1 MSYRELRNFCEI
13 MRSLNYPRTVSMEN
27 FRVANFKL
35 TAEIIFWL
43 VKRFAPKFKI
53 SDNIEDERAR
63 VEFIKTAC
71 VFFYQNLKVQLNPK
85 KLYAADGHAVQEL
98 LKVAQIL
105 YDAKKTVENEKDF
118 SYGQELDISSKKNEL
133 NQMKNISNEI
143 VDLGL
148 NLLDLLDK
156 EKGLKQSRDDA
167 IDYLDSISKDY
178 DSSKGEEIE
187 KKIMGIL
194 SGQEEALEQLDVHVN
209 ELKQKENELNQELQ
223 VKKVELERA
232 EKRLESLQHASP
244 SHQNEL
250 MQYEN
255 DLSIIYKMYVEKIRN
270 QAYLENRLQNFQKYE
285 ETSQNSLKGIIER
298 NKEGGKKIFSV
309 GDGVEIQPGDE
320 QEPGEEE
327 GGVEPQER
335 QVFEGEEE
343 EEDQF

>member
-43 VKRFAPKFKI
+43 VKRFNPRFKL

-63 VEFIKTAC
+63 VEFITTAC
-71 VFFYQNLKVQLNPK
+71 KFFYQNLKVQLNPK

-118 SYGQELDISSKKNEL
+118 SYGQELDISSKKNDL
-133 NQMKNISNEI
+133 NQMKNISGEI

-167 IDYLDSISKDY
+167 IAYLDSISKDY

-187 KKIMGIL
+187 KKIMCIL
-194 SGQEEALEQLDVHVN
+194 SGQEEALEKLDLHVN

-232 EKRLESLQHASP
+232 EKRLESLQHATP

-255 DLSIIYKMYVEKIRN
+255 DLSVIYKMYVEKIRN

-285 ETSQNSLKGIIER
+285 ENSQNSLKGIIER

-309 GDGVEIQPGDE
+309 GDGVEIQPGEDE
-320 QEPGEEE
+320 QGDEEQR
-327 GGVEPQER
+327 GDA
-335 QVFEGEEE
+335 FEGAEEE
-343 EEDQF
+343 EEGF

>member
-35 TAEIIFWL
+35 VAEIIFWL
-43 VKRFAPKFKI
+43 VKRFAPKFKL

-71 VFFYQNLKVQLNPK
+71 IFFYQNLKIQLNPK

-98 LKVAQIL
+98 LKVAEIL
-105 YDAKKTVENEKDF
+105 YNAKKAVENEKDF
-118 SYGQELDISSKKNEL
+118 SYGQELDISSKKNDL
-133 NQMKNISNEI
+133 NQMKNISGEI

-167 IDYLDSISKDY
+167 IAYLDSISKDY

-285 ETSQNSLKGIIER
+285 ENSQNSLKGIIEK
-298 NKEGGKKIFSV
+298 NKKGGENIFKD
-309 GDGVEIQPGDE
+309 GDGVEFQPGE
-320 QEPGEEE
+320 EEPGEEE
-327 GGVEPQER
+327 GGAGER

-343 EEDQF
+343 EDDNF

>member
-43 VKRFAPKFKI
+43 VKRFAPKFKL
-53 SDNIEDERAR
+53 SDNIEDEKAR
-63 VEFIKTAC
+63 VDFIKTAC
-71 VFFYQNLKVQLNPK
+71 IFFYQNLKVQLNPK

-105 YDAKKTVENEKDF
+105 YDAKKTVESEKDF
-118 SYGQELDISSKKNEL
+118 SYGQELDISSKKNDL
-133 NQMKNISNEI
+133 NQMKNISGEI

-156 EKGLKQSRDDA
+156 EKGLKQSREDA
-167 IDYLDSISKDY
+167 INYLDSISKDY
-178 DSSKGEEIE
+178 DSSKGEEIQN
-187 KKIMGIL
+187 KIRGIL

-244 SHQNEL
+244 THQNEL

-255 DLSIIYKMYVEKIRN
+255 DLAIIYKMYVEKIRN

-285 ETSQNSLKGIIER
+285 ETNQNSLKGIIEK
-298 NKEGGKKIFSV
+298 NKEVGNKIFSV
-309 GDGVEIQPGDE
+309 GDGVEIQPGEE

-327 GGVEPQER
+327 GGGER

-343 EEDQF
+343 DEEGGF

>member
-1 MSYRELRNFCEI
+1 

-43 VKRFAPKFKI
+43 VKRFAPKFKL

-98 LKVAQIL
+98 LKVAKIL
-105 YDAKKTVENEKDF
+105 YDAKKTVESDKDF
-118 SYGQELDISSKKNEL
+118 SYGQELDISSKKNDL
-133 NQMKNISNEI
+133 TQMKNISGEI

-156 EKGLKQSRDDA
+156 EKGLKQSREDA
-167 IDYLDSISKDY
+167 ITYLDSISKDD
-178 DSSKGEEIE
+178 DSTKGEEIQ

-194 SGQEEALEQLDVHVN
+194 SGQEEALEKLDYHVN

-270 QAYLENRLQNFQKYE
+270 QAYLENRLQNFQRYE
-285 ETSQNSLKGIIER
+285 ETNQNSLKGIIER
-298 NKEGGKKIFSV
+298 NKAGGEKIFNV
-309 GDGVEIQPGDE
+309 GDGVEIQPGDDQE
-320 QEPGEEE
+320 QGEEE
-327 GGVEPQER
+327 GQAER
-335 QVFEGEEE
+335 QVFEGEEDE
-343 EEDQF
+343 EENF

>member
-43 VKRFAPKFKI
+43 VKRFAPKFKL
-53 SDNIEDERAR
+53 SDNIEDEKAR

-71 VFFYQNLKVQLNPK
+71 IFFYQNLKVQLNPK

-105 YDAKKTVENEKDF
+105 YNAKKAVESEKDF
-118 SYGQELDISSKKNEL
+118 SYGQELDISSKKNDL
-133 NQMKNISNEI
+133 NQMKNISGEI

-167 IDYLDSISKDY
+167 IAYLDSISKD
-178 DSSKGEEIE
+178 DDTSKGEEIE

-194 SGQEEALEQLDVHVN
+194 SGQEEALGQLDSHVN
-209 ELKQKENELNQELQ
+209 ELKQKENELSQELQ

-285 ETSQNSLKGIIER
+285 NTGRVINVKKDGEIYGDVGIE
-298 NKEGGKKIFSV
+298 V
-309 GDGVEIQPGDE
+309 QPGEDQE
-320 QEPGEEE
+320 QQEEE
-327 GGVEPQER
+327 GAQDMQG
-335 QVFEGEEE
+335 FDGEEE
-343 EEDQF
+343 EEDRF

>member
-1 MSYRELRNFCEI
+1 
-13 MRSLNYPRTVSMEN
+13 MEN

-133 NQMKNISNEI
+133 NQMKNIFGEI

-167 IDYLDSISKDY
+167 IAYLDSISKDY

-320 QEPGEEE
+320 QEQGEEE
-327 GGVEPQER
+327 GGVEGQER

>member
-43 VKRFAPKFKI
+43 VKRFNPRFKL

-63 VEFIKTAC
+63 VEFITTAC
-71 VFFYQNLKVQLNPK
+71 KFFYQNLKVQLNPK

-118 SYGQELDISSKKNEL
+118 SYGQELDISSKKNDL
-133 NQMKNISNEI
+133 NQMKNISGEI

-167 IDYLDSISKDY
+167 IAYLDSISKDY

-187 KKIMGIL
+187 KKIEDNK
-194 SGQEEALEQLDVHVN
+194 EEDNVEYN
-209 ELKQKENELNQELQ
+209 PEL
-223 VKKVELERA
+223 
-232 EKRLESLQHASP
+232 
-244 SHQNEL
+244 
-250 MQYEN
+250 
-255 DLSIIYKMYVEKIRN
+255 
-270 QAYLENRLQNFQKYE
+270 YE
-285 ETSQNSLKGIIER
+285 EDIGNIDFDKDDIDID
-298 NKEGGKKIFSV
+298 KI
-309 GDGVEIQPGDE
+309 
-320 QEPGEEE
+320 
-327 GGVEPQER
+327 
-335 QVFEGEEE
+335 
-343 EEDQF
+343 

>member
-43 VKRFAPKFKI
+43 VKRFAPKFKL
-53 SDNIEDERAR
+53 SDNIEDEKAR

-105 YDAKKTVENEKDF
+105 YDAKKTVDSEKDF
-118 SYGQELDISSKKNEL
+118 SYGQELDISSKKNDL
-133 NQMKNISNEI
+133 NQMKNISGEI

-156 EKGLKQSRDDA
+156 EKGLKQSREDA
-167 IDYLDSISKDY
+167 ITYLDSISKDY
-178 DSSKGEEIE
+178 DSSKGDEIQ

-223 VKKVELERA
+223 VKRVELERA

-298 NKEGGKKIFSV
+298 NKEVGNKIFSV
-309 GDGVEIQPGDE
+309 GDGVEIQPGEE
-320 QEPGEEE
+320 QEPAEEE
-327 GGVEPQER
+327 GGGER
-335 QVFEGEEE
+335 QAFVGEEDDE
-343 EEDQF
+343 EGGF

>member
-13 MRSLNYPRTVSMEN
+13 MRSLNYPRPVSMEN

-35 TAEIIFWL
+35 TAEIVFWL

-71 VFFYQNLKVQLNPK
+71 IFFYQNLKVQLNPK

-105 YDAKKTVENEKDF
+105 YDAKKAVENEKDF
-118 SYGQELDISSKKNEL
+118 SYGQELDISSKKNDL
-133 NQMKNISNEI
+133 NQMKNISGEI

-156 EKGLKQSRDDA
+156 EKGLKQSREEA
-167 IDYLDSISKDY
+167 IAYLDNISKDY
-178 DSSKGEEIE
+178 DSIQGEEIGR
-187 KKIMGIL
+187 KIMEIL
-194 SGQEEALEQLDVHVN
+194 SGQEKDLEQLDVHVN
-209 ELKQKENELNQELQ
+209 ELKQKENELTQELN
-223 VKKVELERA
+223 VKKVELDRA
-232 EKRLESLQHASP
+232 EKRLDTLQHASP
-244 SHQNEL
+244 THQNEL

-255 DLSIIYKMYVEKIRN
+255 DLAIVYKMYVEKIRN

-285 ETSQNSLKGIIER
+285 ENNQNSLKGIIER
-298 NKEGGKKIFSV
+298 NKEGGKKIFSY
-309 GDGVEIQPGDE
+309 GDGVEIQPGEDQE
-320 QEPGEEE
+320 QQEEE
-327 GGVEPQER
+327 GGGER
-335 QVFEGEEE
+335 QVFEGGEEE
-343 EEDQF
+343 EEDGF

>member
-43 VKRFAPKFKI
+43 VKRFAPKFKL
-53 SDNIEDERAR
+53 SDNIEDEKAR

-85 KLYAADGHAVQEL
+85 KLYSADGHAVQEL

-105 YDAKKTVENEKDF
+105 YDAKKTVESEKDF
-118 SYGQELDISSKKNEL
+118 SYGQELDISSKKNDL
-133 NQMKNISNEI
+133 NQMKNISGEI

-156 EKGLKQSRDDA
+156 EKGLKQSREDA
-167 IDYLDSISKDY
+167 ITYLDSISKDY

-255 DLSIIYKMYVEKIRN
+255 DLSIIYRMYVEKIRN
-270 QAYLENRLQNFQKYE
+270 QAYLENRLQNFQQYE
-285 ETSQNSLKGIIER
+285 KTSQDNLREIIKR
-298 NKEGGKKIFSV
+298 NEKDRKEIFRD
-309 GDGVEIQPGDE
+309 DGVEVQPGND
-320 QEPGEEE
+320 QEEGEEE
-327 GGVEPQER
+327 QPGTGER
-335 QVFEGEEE
+335 PAFDGEEE
-343 EEDQF
+343 EEDGF

>member
-1 MSYRELRNFCEI
+1 
-13 MRSLNYPRTVSMEN
+13 MEN

-133 NQMKNISNEI
+133 NQMKNISGEI

-167 IDYLDSISKDY
+167 IAYLDSISKDY

-320 QEPGEEE
+320 QEQGEEE
-327 GGVEPQER
+327 GGVEGQER

>member
-43 VKRFAPKFKI
+43 VKRFNPRFKL

-63 VEFIKTAC
+63 VEFITTAC
-71 VFFYQNLKVQLNPK
+71 KFFYQNLKVQLNPK

-118 SYGQELDISSKKNEL
+118 SYGQELDISSKKNDL
-133 NQMKNISNEI
+133 NQMKNISGEI

-167 IDYLDSISKDY
+167 IEYLDSISKDY

-194 SGQEEALEQLDVHVN
+194 SGQEEALEKLDLHVN

-232 EKRLESLQHASP
+232 EKRLESLQHATP

-255 DLSIIYKMYVEKIRN
+255 DLSVIYKMYVEKIRN

-285 ETSQNSLKGIIER
+285 ENSQNSLKGIIER

-309 GDGVEIQPGDE
+309 GDGVEIQ
-320 QEPGEEE
+320 QGEEE
-327 GGVEPQER
+327 QADEEGQGER
-335 QVFEGEEE
+335 QAFDGGEEE
-343 EEDQF
+343 EEEGF

>member
-209 ELKQKENELNQELQ
+209 ELKQKENQLNQELQ

>member
-133 NQMKNISNEI
+133 NQMKNISGEI

-167 IDYLDSISKDY
+167 IAYLDSISKDY

-327 GGVEPQER
+327 GGVEGQER

>member
-43 VKRFAPKFKI
+43 VKRFAPKFKL
-53 SDNIEDERAR
+53 SDNIEDEKAR

-71 VFFYQNLKVQLNPK
+71 IFFYQNLKVQLNPK
-85 KLYAADGHAVQEL
+85 KLYSADGNAVQEL
-98 LKVAQIL
+98 LKVAEIL
-105 YDAKKTVENEKDF
+105 YNAKKAVESEKDF
-118 SYGQELDISSKKNEL
+118 SFGQELDISSKKNDL
-133 NQMKNISNEI
+133 NQMKNISGEI

-156 EKGLKQSRDDA
+156 EKGLKQSREDA
-167 IDYLDSISKDY
+167 IAYLDSISKDY

-255 DLSIIYKMYVEKIRN
+255 DLSIIYRMYVEKIRN
-270 QAYLENRLQNFQKYE
+270 QAYLENRLQNFQQYE
-285 ETSQNSLKGIIER
+285 KTSQDNLREIIKR
-298 NKEGGKKIFSV
+298 NEKDRKEIFRD
-309 GDGVEIQPGDE
+309 DGVEVQPGND
-320 QEPGEEE
+320 QEEGEEE
-327 GGVEPQER
+327 GQAER
-335 QVFEGEEE
+335 PAFDGEEE
-343 EEDQF
+343 EEDGF

>member
-27 FRVANFKL
+27 FRVSNFKL

-43 VKRFAPKFKI
+43 IKRFSPKYKI

-63 VEFIKTAC
+63 VDFIMTAC
-71 VFFYQNLKVQLNPK
+71 KFFYTNLKVQLNPK

-105 YDAKKTVENEKDF
+105 YDAKKTVESEKDF
-118 SYGQELDISSKKNEL
+118 SYGQELDISSKKNDL
-133 NQMKNISNEI
+133 NQMKNISGEI

-167 IDYLDSISKDY
+167 IAYLDSISKDY

-255 DLSIIYKMYVEKIRN
+255 DLAIIYKMYVEKIRN

-285 ETSQNSLKGIIER
+285 ENSQNSLKGIIEK
-298 NKEGGKKIFSV
+298 NKERGQVIFNE
-309 GDGVEIQPGDE
+309 GDGVEVQNGDDQE
-320 QEPGEEE
+320 QREEE
-327 GGVEPQER
+327 GGGER

-343 EEDQF
+343 EEEGF

>member
-43 VKRFAPKFKI
+43 VKRFNPRYKL

-63 VEFIKTAC
+63 VEFITIAC
-71 VFFYQNLKVQLNPK
+71 KFFYQNLKVQLNPK

-118 SYGQELDISSKKNEL
+118 SYGQELDISSKKNDL
-133 NQMKNISNEI
+133 NQMKNISGEI

-156 EKGLKQSRDDA
+156 EKSLKQSRDDA
-167 IDYLDSISKDY
+167 IAYLDSISKDY

-194 SGQEEALEQLDVHVN
+194 SGQEEALEKLDLHVN
-209 ELKQKENELNQELQ
+209 DLKQKENELNQELQ

-232 EKRLESLQHASP
+232 EKRLESLQHATP

-255 DLSIIYKMYVEKIRN
+255 DLSVIYKMYVEKIRN

-285 ETSQNSLKGIIER
+285 ENSQNSLKGIIER

-309 GDGVEIQPGDE
+309 GDGVEIQPGEDE
-320 QEPGEEE
+320 QGDEEQRGDAFEGAEEEE
-327 GGVEPQER
+327 GG
-335 QVFEGEEE
+335 F
-343 EEDQF
+343 

>member
-1 MSYRELRNFCEI
+1 

-27 FRVANFKL
+27 FRVSNFKL

-43 VKRFAPKFKI
+43 IKRFSPKYKI

-63 VEFIKTAC
+63 VDFIMTAC
-71 VFFYQNLKVQLNPK
+71 KFFYTNLKVQLNPK

-105 YDAKKTVENEKDF
+105 YDAKKTVESEKDF
-118 SYGQELDISSKKNEL
+118 SYGQELDISSKKNDL
-133 NQMKNISNEI
+133 NQMKNISGEI

-167 IDYLDSISKDY
+167 IAYLDSISKDY

-255 DLSIIYKMYVEKIRN
+255 DLAIIYKIYVEKIRN

-285 ETSQNSLKGIIER
+285 ETNQNSLKGIIEK
-298 NKEGGKKIFSV
+298 NKERGQVIFNE
-309 GDGVEIQPGDE
+309 GDGVEVQNGDDQE
-320 QEPGEEE
+320 QREEE
-327 GGVEPQER
+327 GGGER

-343 EEDQF
+343 EEEGF

>member
-43 VKRFAPKFKI
+43 VKRFNPRFKL

-63 VEFIKTAC
+63 VEFITTAC
-71 VFFYQNLKVQLNPK
+71 KFFYQNLKVQLNPK

-118 SYGQELDISSKKNEL
+118 SYGQELDISSKKNDL
-133 NQMKNISNEI
+133 NQMKNISGEI

-167 IDYLDSISKDY
+167 IAYLDSISKDY

-194 SGQEEALEQLDVHVN
+194 SGQEEALEKLDLHVN

-232 EKRLESLQHASP
+232 EKRLESLQHATP

-255 DLSIIYKMYVEKIRN
+255 DLSVIYKMYVEKIRN

-285 ETSQNSLKGIIER
+285 ENSQNSLKGIIER

-309 GDGVEIQPGDE
+309 GDGVEIQPGEDE
-320 QEPGEEE
+320 QGDEEQRGDAFEGAEEEE
-327 GGVEPQER
+327 GG
-335 QVFEGEEE
+335 F
-343 EEDQF
+343 

>member
-27 FRVANFKL
+27 FRVSNFKL

-43 VKRFAPKFKI
+43 IKRFSPKYKI

-63 VEFIKTAC
+63 VDFIMTAC
-71 VFFYQNLKVQLNPK
+71 KFFYTNLKVQLNPK

-105 YDAKKTVENEKDF
+105 YDAKKTVESEKDF
-118 SYGQELDISSKKNEL
+118 SYGQELDISSKKNDL
-133 NQMKNISNEI
+133 NQMKNISGEI

-167 IDYLDSISKDY
+167 ITYLDSISKDY

-187 KKIMGIL
+187 KKILGIL

-255 DLSIIYKMYVEKIRN
+255 DLAIIYKMYVEKIRN

-285 ETSQNSLKGIIER
+285 ETSQNSLKGIIEK
-298 NKEGGKKIFSV
+298 NKERGQVIFNE
-309 GDGVEIQPGDE
+309 GDGVEVQNGDDQE
-320 QEPGEEE
+320 QREEE
-327 GGVEPQER
+327 GGGER

-343 EEDQF
+343 EEEGF

>member
-1 MSYRELRNFCEI
+1 

-27 FRVANFKL
+27 FRVSNFKL

-43 VKRFAPKFKI
+43 IKRFSPKYKI

-63 VEFIKTAC
+63 VDFIMTAC
-71 VFFYQNLKVQLNPK
+71 KFFYTNLKVQLNPK

-98 LKVAQIL
+98 LKAAQIL
-105 YDAKKTVENEKDF
+105 YDAKKTVESEKDF
-118 SYGQELDISSKKNEL
+118 SYGQELDISSKKNDL
-133 NQMKNISNEI
+133 NQMKNISGEI

-167 IDYLDSISKDY
+167 IAYLDSISKDY

-255 DLSIIYKMYVEKIRN
+255 DLAIIYKMYVEKIRN

-285 ETSQNSLKGIIER
+285 ETNQNSLKGIIEK
-298 NKEGGKKIFSV
+298 NKERGQVIFNE
-309 GDGVEIQPGDE
+309 GDGVEVQNGDDQE
-320 QEPGEEE
+320 QREEE
-327 GGVEPQER
+327 GGGER

-343 EEDQF
+343 EEEGF

>member
-27 FRVANFKL
+27 FRVSNFKL

-43 VKRFAPKFKI
+43 IKRFSPKYKI
-53 SDNIEDERAR
+53 SDNIEDEKAR
-63 VEFIKTAC
+63 VDFIMTAC
-71 VFFYQNLKVQLNPK
+71 KFFYTNLKVQLNPK

-105 YDAKKTVENEKDF
+105 YDAKKTVESEKDF
-118 SYGQELDISSKKNEL
+118 SYGQELDISSKKNDL
-133 NQMKNISNEI
+133 NQMKNISGEI

-167 IDYLDSISKDY
+167 IAYLDSISKDY

-187 KKIMGIL
+187 KKIMSIL
-194 SGQEEALEQLDVHVN
+194 NGQEEALEQLDVHVN

-255 DLSIIYKMYVEKIRN
+255 DLAIIYKMYVEKIRN

-285 ETSQNSLKGIIER
+285 ETSQNSLKGLIEK
-298 NKEGGKKIFSV
+298 NKERGQVIFNE
-309 GDGVEIQPGDE
+309 GDGVEVQNGDDQE
-320 QEPGEEE
+320 QREEE
-327 GGVEPQER
+327 GGGER

-343 EEDQF
+343 EEEGF

>member
-1 MSYRELRNFCEI
+1 
-13 MRSLNYPRTVSMEN
+13 MEN
-27 FRVANFKL
+27 FRVSNFKL

-43 VKRFAPKFKI
+43 IKRFSPKYKI

-63 VEFIKTAC
+63 VDFIMTAC
-71 VFFYQNLKVQLNPK
+71 KFFYTNLKVQLNPK

-105 YDAKKTVENEKDF
+105 YDAKKTVESEKDF
-118 SYGQELDISSKKNEL
+118 SYGQELDISSKKNDL
-133 NQMKNISNEI
+133 NQMKNISGEI

-167 IDYLDSISKDY
+167 IAYLDSISKDY

-255 DLSIIYKMYVEKIRN
+255 DLAIIYKMYVEKIRN

-285 ETSQNSLKGIIER
+285 ETNQNSLKGIIEK
-298 NKEGGKKIFSV
+298 NKERGQVIFNE
-309 GDGVEIQPGDE
+309 GDGVEVQNGDDQE
-320 QEPGEEE
+320 QREEE
-327 GGVEPQER
+327 GGGER

-343 EEDQF
+343 EEEGF

>member
-27 FRVANFKL
+27 FRVSNFKL

-43 VKRFAPKFKI
+43 IKRFSPKYKI

-63 VEFIKTAC
+63 VDFIMTAC
-71 VFFYQNLKVQLNPK
+71 KFFYTNLKVQLNPK

-105 YDAKKTVENEKDF
+105 YDAKKTVESEKDF
-118 SYGQELDISSKKNEL
+118 SYGQELDISSKKNDL
-133 NQMKNISNEI
+133 NQMKNISGEI

-167 IDYLDSISKDY
+167 IAYLDSISKDY

-209 ELKQKENELNQELQ
+209 ELKQKEHELNQELQ

-255 DLSIIYKMYVEKIRN
+255 DLAIIYKMYVEKIRN

-285 ETSQNSLKGIIER
+285 ETNQNSLKGIIEK
-298 NKEGGKKIFSV
+298 NKERGQVIFNE
-309 GDGVEIQPGDE
+309 GDGVEVQNGDDQE
-320 QEPGEEE
+320 QREEE
-327 GGVEPQER
+327 GGGER

-343 EEDQF
+343 EEEGF

>member
-85 KLYAADGHAVQEL
+85 KLYSADGHAVQEL

-133 NQMKNISNEI
+133 NQMKNISGEI

-167 IDYLDSISKDY
+167 IAYLDSISKDY

-320 QEPGEEE
+320 QEQGEEE
-327 GGVEPQER
+327 GGVEGQER

>member
-43 VKRFAPKFKI
+43 VKRFAPKFKL
-53 SDNIEDERAR
+53 SDNIEDEKAR

-85 KLYAADGHAVQEL
+85 KLYSADGHAVQEL

-105 YDAKKTVENEKDF
+105 YDAKKTVESEKDF
-118 SYGQELDISSKKNEL
+118 SYGQELDISSKKNDL
-133 NQMKNISNEI
+133 NQMKNISGEI

-156 EKGLKQSRDDA
+156 EKGLKQSREDA
-167 IDYLDSISKDY
+167 ITYLDSISKDY

-255 DLSIIYKMYVEKIRN
+255 DLSIIYRMYVEKIRN
-270 QAYLENRLQNFQKYE
+270 QAYLENRLQNFQQYE
-285 ETSQNSLKGIIER
+285 KTSQDNLREIIKR
-298 NKEGGKKIFSV
+298 NEKDRKEIFRD
-309 GDGVEIQPGDE
+309 DGVEVQPGND
-320 QEPGEEE
+320 QEEGEEE
-327 GGVEPQER
+327 QQGAGER
-335 QVFEGEEE
+335 PAFDGEEE
-343 EEDQF
+343 EEDGF

>member
-43 VKRFAPKFKI
+43 VKRFAPKFKL
-53 SDNIEDERAR
+53 SDNIEDEKAR
-63 VEFIKTAC
+63 VDFIKTAC
-71 VFFYQNLKVQLNPK
+71 IFFYQNLKVQLNPK

-105 YDAKKTVENEKDF
+105 YDAKKTVESEKDF
-118 SYGQELDISSKKNEL
+118 SYGQELDISSKKNDL
-133 NQMKNISNEI
+133 NQMKNISGEI

-156 EKGLKQSRDDA
+156 EKGLKQSREDA
-167 IDYLDSISKDY
+167 INYLDSISKDY
-178 DSSKGEEIE
+178 DSSKGEEIQN
-187 KKIMGIL
+187 KIMGIL
-194 SGQEEALEQLDVHVN
+194 SGQEEALEQLDSHVN
-209 ELKQKENELNQELQ
+209 DLKQKENELNQELQ

-244 SHQNEL
+244 THQNEL

-255 DLSIIYKMYVEKIRN
+255 DLAIIYKMYVEKIRN

-298 NKEGGKKIFSV
+298 NKEVGNKIFSV
-309 GDGVEIQPGDE
+309 GDGVEIQPGEE

-327 GGVEPQER
+327 GGGER

-343 EEDQF
+343 DEEGGF

>member
-1 MSYRELRNFCEI
+1 

-27 FRVANFKL
+27 FRVSNFKL

-43 VKRFAPKFKI
+43 IKRFSPKYKI

-63 VEFIKTAC
+63 VDFIMTAC
-71 VFFYQNLKVQLNPK
+71 KFFYTNLKVQLNPK

-105 YDAKKTVENEKDF
+105 YDAKKTVESEKDF
-118 SYGQELDISSKKNEL
+118 SYGQELDISSKKNDL
-133 NQMKNISNEI
+133 NQMKNISGEI

-167 IDYLDSISKDY
+167 IAYLDSISKDY

-255 DLSIIYKMYVEKIRN
+255 DLAIIYKMYVEKIRN
-270 QAYLENRLQNFQKYE
+270 QAYLENR
-285 ETSQNSLKGIIER
+285 GIIEK
-298 NKEGGKKIFSV
+298 NKERGQVIFNE
-309 GDGVEIQPGDE
+309 GDGVEVQNGDDQE
-320 QEPGEEE
+320 QREEE
-327 GGVEPQER
+327 GGGER

-343 EEDQF
+343 EEEGF